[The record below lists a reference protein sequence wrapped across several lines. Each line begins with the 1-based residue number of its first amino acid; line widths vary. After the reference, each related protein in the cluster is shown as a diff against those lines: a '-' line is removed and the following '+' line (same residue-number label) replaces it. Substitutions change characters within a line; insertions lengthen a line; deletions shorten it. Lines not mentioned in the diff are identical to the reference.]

1 VALDNSL
8 LPLVDLEGLKD
19 GLFRATDKSLST
31 SLTTPECRNK
41 LMSFMCAFF
50 NTPCNVSSREAV
62 LVSPTGDECRE
73 VRDDL
78 CVLEWQ
84 LLERSIDLIPNA
96 NQFGIRLPNCSE
108 FDGEVDNDTA
118 VVKCADQFGQ
128 FCDFF
133 CLPLCEE
140 FSQNSDG
147 STLLQ
152 DILFIF
158 AAVSS
163 LIGGTIVVI
172 ISVYRRSSM

>member
-1 VALDNSL
+1 MFDI
-8 LPLVDLEGLKD
+8 EGLKD
-19 GLFRATDKSLST
+19 NLFRETDKSLST
-31 SLTTPECRNK
+31 GLTTSECRNK
-41 LMSFMCAFF
+41 LMSFMCAHFIP
-50 NTPCNVSSREAV
+50 PCNMSSHEAI

-84 LLERSIDLIPNA
+84 LLDESIKQLSFNGITLP
-96 NQFGIRLPNCSE
+96 GIRLPNCSE
-108 FDGEVDNDTA
+108 FDGEVDNGTA
-118 VVKCADQFGQ
+118 VVKCADQFGK

-147 STLLQ
+147 SILLQ
-152 DILFIF
+152 DVLFIF